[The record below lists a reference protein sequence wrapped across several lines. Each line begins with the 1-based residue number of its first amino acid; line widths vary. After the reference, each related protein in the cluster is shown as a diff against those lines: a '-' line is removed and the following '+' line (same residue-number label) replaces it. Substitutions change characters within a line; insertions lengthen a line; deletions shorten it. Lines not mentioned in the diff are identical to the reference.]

1 MKNKKERSILNRFL
15 NATCFLT
22 MLASCLYI
30 IFLGFNV
37 FLVGVIVGALI
48 ILSIPLLIGGE
59 SALDILTGTLEAVI
73 DGAVAIF
80 DGLASLFDF

>member
-1 MKNKKERSILNRFL
+1 M
-15 NATCFLT
+15 
-22 MLASCLYI
+22 
-30 IFLGFNV
+30 
-37 FLVGVIVGALI
+37 VGSLI
-48 ILSIPLLIGGE
+48 ISSIPLLIAGD